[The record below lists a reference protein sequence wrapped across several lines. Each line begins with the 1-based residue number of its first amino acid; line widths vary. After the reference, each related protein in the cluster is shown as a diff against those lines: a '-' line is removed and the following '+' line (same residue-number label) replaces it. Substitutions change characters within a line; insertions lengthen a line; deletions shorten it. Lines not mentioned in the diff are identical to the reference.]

1 MLNNANRAN
10 GYTEVY
16 YNFRS
21 DKFFTDATGSQFQ
34 ELNIT
39 LDGGGGGGDIPD
51 DLIKLTDL
59 SVSTGAASGGGSLSY
74 DNTTGVFSYAPA
86 DTADFITLTDLTV
99 STATPSGAGSLS
111 YSNTTG
117 VFSYAPSEEI
127 SKSIQVVS
135 SLPTTGLS
143 FGDVC
148 ALTTDNSPYFY
159 DGTAWRRF
167 YLYDAPLP
175 DVPDTDWDSVL
186 LRLPFN
192 DSAVDV
198 KNGVTPSAAG
208 GWSLVGAPVKYGSGS
223 LRLQGGDFILY
234 EIEMAFLDAEFTI
247 EYWIY
252 FDEFG
257 GSPSETPSSIFT
269 KTQTYFVYKCSGN
282 TSTEDVTFGTIN
294 YANSSEEL
302 YYPSVSLDAKTWYHL
317 AYVRN
322 GTNGQMTLYINGVS
336 QGTISGNEFEDSSTY
351 DVIFSDEIGNGI
363 DVFIDDVRISDI
375 ARYTSDFTPPSTE
388 LPTS

>member
-59 SVSTGAASGGGSLSY
+59 SVNTGAASGGGSLSY
-74 DNTTGVFSYAPA
+74 DNTTGVFSYAAA
-86 DTADFITLTDLTV
+86 DTTDFITLSDLTV
-99 STATPSGAGSLS
+99 STVTASGAGSLS

-117 VFSYAPSEEI
+117 AFSYAPSEEI

-192 DSAVDV
+192 GSADDV
-198 KNGVTPSAAG
+198 KNGVTPSASG
-208 GWSLVGAPVKYGSGS
+208 GWDIVGAPVKYGSGS
-223 LRLQGGDFILY
+223 LRLEDADFISYPINL
-234 EIEMAFLDAEFTI
+234 AFLEDQFTI
-247 EYWIY
+247 EFWIY
-252 FDEFG
+252 FDEFKG
-257 GSPSETPSSIFT
+257 IGFPKSIFT
-269 KTQTYFVYKCSGN
+269 KQQTAFIYTCAGN
-282 TSTEDVTFGTIN
+282 TSSETVTFGTIN
-294 YANSSEEL
+294 YSNASEKLEWS
-302 YYPSVSLDAKTWYHL
+302 PVAMSAQTWYHL
-317 AYVRN
+317 AFVRN
-322 GTNGQMTLYINGVS
+322 DVSGQITLYVDGTSQGSINGNNLV
-336 QGTISGNEFEDSSTY
+336 DSSTY
-351 DVIFSDEIGNGI
+351 DLIISDEIESDI
-363 DVFIDDVRISDI
+363 DFFIDDLRISDI
-375 ARYTSDFTPPSTE
+375 ERYTSHLYSTIY
-388 LPTS
+388 